1 MQSTPN
7 ISVRHTKKQWGL
19 FTLLLI
25 IVVVVNLPIISMIL
39 NSLKTTDV
47 ILTDAS
53 IIPKHP
59 TLINY
64 VYLSTRTNFWLFF
77 RNSMIVAGSGTVI
90 CIMAA
95 TLGGYV
101 LSRFTLRPVRA
112 YSSFLLMMQMFPLLL
127 ALIPLFILFRKVGL
141 TNSFGS
147 VILIYS
153 VTQLPFST
161 WMFKAFFDSVPRE
174 LEEAAEIDGCSRP
187 MAFRYVV
194 LPLAAPAMAAVTI
207 FAFLFSYNEY
217 LIANVFLKTT
227 EMMTVPVGIQLF
239 MQQFGTDWGNLMAA
253 STMAMVPTFI
263 LFLFVQKYMI
273 YAAIGSAVK
282 G

>member
-1 MQSTPN
+1 MEFTRRS
-7 ISVRHTKKQWGL
+7 SARKRWGL
-19 FTLLLI
+19 FVLLMV
-25 IVVVVNLPIISMIL
+25 IVFVVNLPIISMIL
-39 NSLKTTDV
+39 NSLKTTSV
-47 ILTDAS
+47 ILTDPS
-53 IIPKHP
+53 ILPKNP

-64 VYLSTRTNFWLFF
+64 TYLSTRTNFWLFF

-90 CIMAA
+90 CIAAA

-101 LSRFTLRPVRA
+101 LSRFSLRPVTA
-112 YSSFLLMMQMFPLLL
+112 YSNFLLMMQMFPLLL
-127 ALIPLFILFRKVGL
+127 ALIPLFILFRNVGL
-141 TNSFGS
+141 ANTFWS

-217 LIANVFLKTT
+217 LIANVFLKKT

-239 MQQFGTDWGNLMAA
+239 IQQFSSDWGNLMAA
-253 STMAMVPTFI
+253 STMAMVPTFV
-263 LFLFVQKYMI
+263 LFLFVQRYMI

>member
-1 MQSTPN
+1 MNSARRNST
-7 ISVRHTKKQWGL
+7 RKRWGL
-19 FTLLLI
+19 FFLLLFLSI
-25 IVVVVNLPIISMIL
+25 LVNLPIISMII
-39 NSLKTTDV
+39 NSLKTTEV
-47 ILTDAS
+47 ILSDPS
-53 IIPKHP
+53 IFPKNP
-59 TLINY
+59 TLVNY
-64 VYLSTRTNFWLFF
+64 FYLSTRTNFWLFF
-77 RNSMIVAGSGTVI
+77 RNSMIVAGTGTVI
-90 CIMAA
+90 CISAA

-101 LSRFTLRPVRA
+101 LSRYSLRSVTA
-112 YSSFLLMMQMFPLLL
+112 YSTFLLMMQMFPLLL
-127 ALIPLFILFRKVGL
+127 ALIPLFILFRQVGL

-153 VTQLPFST
+153 VVQLPFAT

-174 LEEAAEIDGCSRP
+174 LEEAAEIDGCTRP

-227 EMMTVPVGIQLF
+227 EMMTIPVGIQMF
-239 MQQFGTDWGNLMAA
+239 MQQFGSDWGNLMAA

-263 LFLFVQKYMI
+263 LFLFVQRYMI

>member
-1 MQSTPN
+1 MQTGRRSHA
-7 ISVRHTKKQWGL
+7 RRRWGV
-19 FTLLLI
+19 FCLLLFLSI
-25 IVVVVNLPIISMIL
+25 LVNLPIISMIL
-39 NSLKTTDV
+39 NSLKTTEV
-47 ILTDAS
+47 ILSDPS
-53 IIPKHP
+53 ILPKHP
-59 TLINY
+59 TLVNY
-64 VYLSTRTNFWLFF
+64 FYLSTRTNFWLFF
-77 RNSMIVAGSGTVI
+77 RNSMIVAGTGTAI
-90 CIMAA
+90 CITAA

-101 LSRFTLRPVRA
+101 LSRFTLRPVKA

-127 ALIPLFILFRKVGL
+127 ALIPLFILFRHVGL

-153 VTQLPFST
+153 VVQLPFAT

-174 LEEAAEIDGCSRP
+174 LEEAAEIDGCTRP
-187 MAFRYVV
+187 MAFRHVV

-227 EMMTVPVGIQLF
+227 EMMTVPVGIQMF
-239 MQQFGTDWGNLMAA
+239 MQQFGSDWGNLMAA

-263 LFLFVQKYMI
+263 LFLFVQRYMI

>member
-1 MQSTPN
+1 MNAMRRS
-7 ISVRHTKKQWGL
+7 RAGKRWGL
-19 FTLLLI
+19 FVLLVI
-25 IVVVVNLPIISMIL
+25 IVLIVNLPIISMML
-39 NSLKTTDV
+39 NSLKTTNV
-47 ILTDAS
+47 ILTDPN
-53 IIPKHP
+53 IIPRNP

-64 VYLSTRTNFWLFF
+64 TYLSTRTNFWLFF
-77 RNSMIVAGSGTVI
+77 RNSMFVAGTGTLI
-90 CIMAA
+90 CIIAA

-101 LSRFTLRPVRA
+101 LSRFSLRPVTA
-112 YSSFLLMMQMFPLLL
+112 YSRFLLMMQMFPLLL
-127 ALIPLFILFRKVGL
+127 ALIPLFILFRNVGL
-141 TNSFGS
+141 TNSFWS

-153 VTQLPFST
+153 VAQLPFST

-174 LEEAAEIDGCSRP
+174 LEEAAQLDGCSRP

-194 LPLAAPAMAAVTI
+194 LPLSGPAMAAVTI

-217 LIANVFLKTT
+217 LIANVFLKRT

-239 MQQFGTDWGNLMAA
+239 IQQYSADWGNLMAA
-253 STMAMVPTFI
+253 STMAMVPTFV
-263 LFLFVQKYMI
+263 LFLFVQRYMI

>member
-1 MQSTPN
+1 MNSLRRKSTRN
-7 ISVRHTKKQWGL
+7 RWAL
-19 FTLLLI
+19 FVLLLFLSI
-25 IVVVVNLPIISMIL
+25 LVNLPIISMIL
-39 NSLKTTDV
+39 NSLKTTQV
-47 ILTDAS
+47 ILTDPS
-53 IIPKHP
+53 IFPKEP

-64 VYLSTRTNFWLFF
+64 TYLSTRTNFWLFF
-77 RNSMIVAGSGTVI
+77 RNSMIVAGFGTLI
-90 CIMAA
+90 CITAA
-95 TLGGYV
+95 TLGGYI
-101 LSRFTLRPVRA
+101 LSRYSLRTVRA
-112 YSSFLLMMQMFPLLL
+112 YSTFLLMMQMFPLIL

-141 TNSFGS
+141 ANSFGS

-153 VTQLPFST
+153 VTQLPFAT
-161 WMFKAFFDSVPRE
+161 WMFKAFFDSVPKE
-174 LEEAAEIDGCSRP
+174 LEEAAEIDGCTRP

-217 LIANVFLKTT
+217 LIANVFLKSQ
-227 EMMTVPVGIQLF
+227 EMMTIPVGIQMF
-239 MQQFGTDWGNLMAA
+239 MQQFGSDWGNLMAA

-263 LFLFVQKYMI
+263 LFLFVQQYMA